1 MDDEYES
8 DGRKRMG
15 TVWLGVLLALAGA
28 GAGIALWYLWHRL
41 EDERAASA
49 RGQKVAAEL
58 AERVAAAEALTGELK
73 AKLTAAE
80 AEAIAAR
87 ARAEELST
95 EVREKDSE
103 LQKLKG
109 TFAALEDKLRAEIKK
124 GEIHLTQVGGR
135 IQVDLVDKILF
146 DSGKA
151 ELSNRGKDVLSR
163 VGSILT
169 DVGERQLQVSG
180 HTDDSPIA
188 EPLRGTFASNWE
200 LSAARAVNVV
210 RYLEETAKIP
220 GRRLVAAG
228 YGQFHPVADNVDG
241 AGRARN
247 RRIEILLTP
256 ALTGKPV
263 AASAA
268 PAGPPA
274 ARTQSAASG
283 PAAAK
288 PVSKQAKAAPGK
300 AIAKRPAKRK

>member
-1 MDDEYES
+1 MEEDEYEAE
-8 DGRKRMG
+8 DRRRTR
-15 TVWLGVLLALAGA
+15 TVWLGALLVLTWA

-41 EDERAASA
+41 DEERAAGA
-49 RGQKVAAEL
+49 RGQRVAAEL
-58 AERVAAAEALTGELK
+58 AERATAAETSAGELK

-103 LQKLKG
+103 LQKLKN
-109 TFAALEDKLRAEIKK
+109 TYAALEDKLRAEIKK

-151 ELSNRGKDVLSR
+151 ELSSRGKEVLSR

-169 DVGERQLQVSG
+169 DIGERQIQVSG

-188 EPLRGTFASNWE
+188 EPLLGTFASNWE

-210 RYLEETAKIP
+210 RHLEDTARIP

-256 ALTGKPV
+256 ALAGKPV

-268 PAGPPA
+268 PA
-274 ARTQSAASG
+274 ASRL
-283 PAAAK
+283 A
-288 PVSKQAKAAPGK
+288 SKQAKATPGK
-300 AIAKRPAKRK
+300 AVAKRPGKKK